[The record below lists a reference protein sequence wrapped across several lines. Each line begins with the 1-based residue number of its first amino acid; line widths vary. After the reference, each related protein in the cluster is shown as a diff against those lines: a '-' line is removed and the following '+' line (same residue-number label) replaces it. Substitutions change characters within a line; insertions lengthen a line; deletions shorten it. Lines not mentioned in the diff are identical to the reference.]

1 MTDLQLVMI
10 LQWLTQVCTIDYAT
24 AHELFISLKPCQ
36 WYKKNLQTYKCKLKF
51 GRVIQINRA
60 YIFLKTEMEEF
71 FYKSINTCGSYKIG
85 KFISVYIWQDVFVK

>member
-10 LQWLTQVCTIDYAT
+10 FQWLTQVCTIDYAT
-24 AHELFISLKPCQ
+24 AHEMFISLKPCQ
-36 WYKKNLQTYKCKLKF
+36 WYKKN
-51 GRVIQINRA
+51 IQKQAQVWKSNSNKSSL
-60 YIFLKTEMEEF
+60 YFLKTEMEKF